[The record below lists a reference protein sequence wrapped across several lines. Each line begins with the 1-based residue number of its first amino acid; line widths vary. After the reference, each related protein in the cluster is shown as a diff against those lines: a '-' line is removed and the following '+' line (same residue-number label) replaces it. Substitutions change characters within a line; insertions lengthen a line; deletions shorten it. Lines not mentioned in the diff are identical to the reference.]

1 MDKEKFDLSVFIDE
15 SGSITKTNI
24 SHNKYFIIAV
34 LFTRNSKKLKTQ
46 FRRGIS
52 SLIKKK
58 KYSEILLKNGEIK
71 GSEVSEKKKK
81 HTYMISF

>member
-34 LFTRNSKKLKTQ
+34 LFTRKRNILK
-46 FRRGIS
+46 
-52 SLIKKK
+52 
-58 KYSEILLKNGEIK
+58 Y
-71 GSEVSEKKKK
+71 
-81 HTYMISF
+81 Y